1 MTDGARWL
9 LRVVIGA
16 TVTATLLAVS
26 GGVWLWLELTRPR
39 VPHDVEVVVPEGAT
53 VTAVTERLAVAG
65 VAPSPLASR
74 LYIATRASG
83 RAPRFGRYRFLAGT
97 RPWEALEQV
106 LDGRVAMF
114 EVTLVE
120 GLTAA
125 ETGAAFVATG
135 VGDPDA
141 WADLVADPG
150 LIADLAPRATSL
162 EGFLFPDTYRFAVGI
177 EPRRVVSTL
186 VREFKT
192 VWDEID
198 RGSDGR
204 WGSVDEVVTLASLVE
219 AETSLEDERRRIAGV
234 FINRLDRGMLLQC
247 DPTVVYALKQRGEW
261 TGRLLRVH
269 WQLDDPYNTY
279 RYPGLPPGPINSP
292 GRAALVA
299 ALDPEVHD
307 FLYFVARPEGGH
319 AFSRTLAEHNR
330 AVARLRRARR

>member
-1 MTDGARWL
+1 MTDAARWL
-9 LRVVIGA
+9 LRVVIAA
-16 TVTATLLAVS
+16 TVTATVLAVG
-26 GGVWLWLELTRPR
+26 GGVWLWWELSRPR
-39 VPHDVEVVVPEGAT
+39 VHHDIEVVVPEGAT
-53 VTAVTERLAVAG
+53 VTAVTERLAAAG

-74 LYIATRASG
+74 LYITTRASG
-83 RAPRFGRYRFLAGT
+83 RAPRFGRYRFAAGT

-135 VGDPDA
+135 VGDPDT
-141 WADLVADPG
+141 WAGLVADPG

-186 VREFKT
+186 IREFET

-198 RGSDGR
+198 RGPDTR

-247 DPTVVYALKQRGEW
+247 DPTVVYALKQRGTW